1 MRVDSGEHKLCE
13 EEKMCI
19 KCVSFM
25 YRNIYMVC
33 VWMAIC
39 MIIHTQNDTYVVY
52 IHPNMYVM
60 FFCCMFCI
68 HTSKGDSTVH
78 NNKVKYATD
87 PYLFTFGSAFLY
99 IHFFDMYII

>member
-25 YRNIYMVC
+25 YRNIYVLC
-33 VWMAIC
+33 MAIC

-60 FFCCMFCI
+60 FFFVCFVYTHQKAI
-68 HTSKGDSTVH
+68 RV
-78 NNKVKYATD
+78 
-87 PYLFTFGSAFLY
+87 Y
-99 IHFFDMYII
+99 ITTR